1 MHTQVI
7 RQGSEIAV
15 LALVYYINARFGLLM
30 ALAPGYAAPIWPA
43 AGMALAALL
52 LFGNRVAPGIWLGSF
67 LANVTVAFDAS
78 NTALLAQ
85 SLLVPA
91 GIGIGATLQASAGAW
106 LIRRFV
112 GFPTPL
118 DRTRDVIK
126 FLGLGGPAS
135 CAVSASVGATTL
147 LLLGV
152 LPADHYVS
160 TWWIWWIGDAIGVL
174 VATPLILSWFG
185 QPRALWRRRRTTV
198 ALPICLAFAVIVA
211 VFMGAR
217 ELFFSDPQRL
227 LVWSTLAGG
236 MALTGVLGAFLL
248 VVSGH
253 AMAFE
258 QLLAQRTHDL
268 ERTRQAEQA
277 ALQLA
282 AIVTSSDDAIIGKT
296 LDGSIVSWN
305 AGATRM
311 YGYSA
316 SETLGR
322 PISLL
327 IPPELAGEMAAITER
342 LRRGERIDHLET
354 VRLRKDGCRIDIS
367 LTTSPIRDAEGRV
380 TGISAIARD
389 ISERK
394 RTEKALRDREARIRR
409 LVDANIIGIFIG
421 ELGGRISEANEAFLK
436 ISGYSR
442 EEVLAERFR
451 WTDMTPPQYEAADAH
466 ALEELR
472 QSGRCTPYE
481 KEYTRK
487 DGSLITVLVACALFE
502 GSHDEGVSFVLDLTE
517 RKLADERIHH
527 MVGHDALTGLP
538 NRTLLQDRMRQAIAS
553 AHRTGARV
561 GVLFID
567 LDYFKNINDSLGHHV
582 GDQVLKMTAMRLQQ
596 CLRVGDSVARLG
608 GDEFVLI
615 LPLLGDSGDAARVA
629 RKALDSLAQPFNVEL
644 HQLHLGGSIGISI
657 YPDDGVDV
665 DSLMRAADT
674 AMYHAKETGR
684 DNVKF
689 FTAAL
694 NQAVQRRLDI
704 GKRLRQAL
712 ARDEFT
718 LHYQPQVEMDSGI
731 IFSAEAL
738 LRWQPPGTQPIS
750 CGDFIANA
758 EESGLIVSIGEW
770 VLRQACQQLKIWR
783 DGGHPQLKI
792 AVNLSPRQLEQV
804 NFCALVGQILDEAGI
819 PASAL
824 ELEITE
830 SMLMQRSEYNLA
842 MLTRLSDMGIALSV
856 DDFGTGYSSL
866 AYLQRFPV
874 HSLKIDQSFVRDIGK
889 DQNDTALVTAII
901 AMAASLHLGVI
912 AEGVETLQQAQ
923 FLMAQGCHAAQGFY
937 YSKAVRADAFSEL
950 IANKFEDKNPLHG

>member
-1 MHTQVI
+1 MQTQVI
-7 RQGSEIAV
+7 RRMGETIV
-15 LALVYYINARFGLLM
+15 LALLYYIAARFGSLM
-30 ALAPGYAAPIWPA
+30 AVSSGYAAPIWPA
-43 AGMALAALL
+43 AGIALGAVLILGKRA
-52 LFGNRVAPGIWLGSF
+52 APGIWLGAL
-67 LANVTVAFDAS
+67 LANGAISFDGS
-78 NTALLAQ
+78 NTASLVT
-85 SLLVPA
+85 SLLLPA
-91 GIGIGATLQASAGAW
+91 AIGVGATLQALAGAG
-106 LIRRFV
+106 LIRHFV

-118 DRTRDVIK
+118 DRTGDVLK
-126 FLGLGGPAS
+126 FLALGGPLS
-135 CAVSASVGATTL
+135 CLISASVGTTAVL
-147 LLLGV
+147 LAGRV
-152 LPADHYVS
+152 PPQSYAF
-160 TWWIWWIGDAIGVL
+160 TWWAWWIGDAMGVL
-174 VATPLILSWFG
+174 VATPLVLTWFG
-185 QPRALWRRRRTTV
+185 QPHPIWRRRRKTV
-198 ALPICLAFAVIVA
+198 VLPICLAFAVIVG
-211 VFMGAR
+211 VFSGAK
-217 ELFFSDPQRL
+217 EPYFSPPHLR
-227 LVWSTLAGG
+227 VAWFV
-236 MALTGVLGAFLL
+236 LTGGLAFTGLLGAFLL
-248 VVSGH
+248 VTSGH
-253 AMAFE
+253 AMLIE
-258 QLLAQRTHDL
+258 QLVAQRTQDL

-296 LDGSIVSWN
+296 LDGIIVSWN

-316 SETLGR
+316 SEALGR

-327 IPPELAGEMAAITER
+327 IPPELAGEMAAIVER
-342 LRRGERIDHLET
+342 LWRGERIDHLET

-380 TGISAIARD
+380 TGVSAIARD

-409 LVDANIIGIFIG
+409 LVDANIIGIVIG
-421 ELGGRISEANEAFLK
+421 KLGGRISEANEAFLK

-451 WTDMTPPQYEAADAH
+451 WTDMTPPQYDAADAH

-472 QSGRCTPYE
+472 TSGRCTPYE

-502 GSHDEGVSFVLDLTE
+502 GSQDEGVSFVLDLTE

-538 NRTLLQDRMRQAIAS
+538 NRTLLQDRMRQAIAF
-553 AHRTGARV
+553 AHRSGLRV
-561 GVLFID
+561 AVLFID

-684 DNVKF
+684 GNVKF

-704 GKRLRQAL
+704 GKRLREAL
-712 ARDEFT
+712 AREEFI

-738 LRWQPPGTQPIS
+738 LRWQPPGMQPIS
-750 CGDFIANA
+750 CVDFIANA

-770 VLRQACQQLKIWR
+770 VLRQACRQLKIWR
-783 DGGHPQLKI
+783 DAGHPQLKI
-792 AVNLSPRQLEQV
+792 AVNLSPRQLDQV

-819 PASAL
+819 PATAL

-901 AMAASLHLGVI
+901 AMAASLRLGVI

-923 FLMAQGCHAAQGFY
+923 FLMAHGCHAAQGFY

-950 IANKFEDKNPLHG
+950 IAHKFEDKNPLHG